1 METIIGGDPAT
12 QAPAPAVKDITTAE
26 FAADVLEASREV
38 PIIVDFW
45 APWCGPCRQLGP
57 ALEKVVHESRGA
69 VRLVKLNIDNEP
81 EIAQQ
86 LRIQSIPA
94 VFAFKDG
101 RPVDGFVG
109 AQPESQLRQFVSRLT
124 AAGPAEDPGLQAVL
138 EQAKKALTAGD
149 LDTAGSLFAQIH
161 AREPAMP
168 AAIAGL
174 ARCLLAGGDRER
186 AQQILDQAPEAAA
199 KDPEVEAVRA
209 TLELAGEAA
218 DPGQVP
224 ALEAALQANA
234 DDHQARLDLAM
245 AHYAAG
251 SRQAAVDGLLEI
263 VRRDGKW
270 DDAAARKQLLK
281 LFEAFGPTDPITV
294 DARRRLST
302 ILFS

>member
-109 AQPESQLRQFVSRLT
+109 AQPESQLRQFVNRLV
-124 AAGPAEDPGLQAVL
+124 AAGPAGDPGLQAVL
-138 EQAKKALTAGD
+138 DQAKKALTAGD

-186 AQQILDQAPEAAA
+186 AQQILDAAPEAAA

-209 TLELAGEAA
+209 TLELAGEDV

-224 ALEAALQANA
+224 ALQAALQANA
-234 DDHQARLDLAM
+234 NDHQARLDLAM
-245 AHYAAG
+245 ADYAAG
-251 SRQAAVDGLLEI
+251 RHQAAVDGLLEI

-270 DDAAARKQLLK
+270 NDAAARKQLLK

>member
-1 METIIGGDPAT
+1 METIIGGDPAS
-12 QAPAPAVKDITTAE
+12 QAPAAAVKDITTAD

-109 AQPESQLRQFVSRLT
+109 AQPESQLRQFVDRLAT
-124 AAGPAEDPGLQAVL
+124 AERAEEPGLGDVL
-138 EQAKKALTAGD
+138 DQAKKALTAGD

-174 ARCLLAGGDRER
+174 ARCLLARGDRER

-209 TLELAGEAA
+209 TLELAGEDV
-218 DPGQVP
+218 DPGRVP

-234 DDHQARLDLAM
+234 NDHQARLDLAM
-245 AHYAAG
+245 ADYAAG
-251 SRQAAVDGLLEI
+251 RRQAAVDGLLEI

-270 DDAAARKQLLK
+270 NEAAARKQLLK
-281 LFEAFGPTDPITV
+281 LFEALGPTHSLTISG
-294 DARRRLST
+294 RRRLSSL
-302 ILFS
+302 LFA